1 MGGTPAGRGYL
12 ATAREPPRHPSST
25 RVKSKRFIHF
35 EFDQEQVKEPLL
47 YRLSRTFADVEINI
61 RGASVTPEGGFVA
74 LELQGEPPAIERV
87 LEYLRAR
94 NITVIEDKATG
105 SGEL

>member
-1 MGGTPAGRGYL
+1 MKT
-12 ATAREPPRHPSST
+12 
-25 RVKSKRFIHF
+25 KRFIHF

-61 RGASVTPEGGFVA
+61 RGASVTAEGGFVA
-74 LELQGEPPAIERV
+74 LELQGEEAGIEKV
-87 LEYLRAR
+87 LEYLRMR
-94 NITVIEDKATG
+94 NITVIEDKVSG